1 MNVRIEKSTAV
12 GSVAAFPSKSAAH
25 RALICAALCRG
36 KSEIKNFP
44 VCDDTFA
51 TLDCIKAL
59 GAEAMCSGGTVTV
72 TGVGMPSG
80 EPFFCR
86 ESGSTLRFIMAM
98 SLLFGGG
105 RFVCSGR
112 LSERTLGDYERIFAE
127 KGVSIS
133 KSGNEISVCGSLES
147 GEYTIS
153 GRESSQFAS
162 GLLFVLPTFT
172 GDSRIIF
179 ENPPVSRPYIDMTL
193 DMLRKFGVNAEWVG
207 EREISVHGGQS
218 YVPCD
223 VNIEGD
229 FSSSACL
236 YALNFLGGDVKI
248 TGLDGNS
255 RQADRAFYSC
265 FNQINSGFCEID
277 ISGFPDLAP
286 VLMALG
292 AAKHGVR
299 LRGTARLCEKE
310 SDRGRDMAAELAKFG
325 IECDIGADEITVF
338 GGEISSPTDV
348 IDPHRDHRIAMAC
361 AVLMTLCG
369 GEIHGAECV
378 GKSFPDFFGRL
389 SSLGVKVFTED

>member
-1 MNVRIEKSTAV
+1 MNIRIEKSTAA

-44 VCDDTFA
+44 VCDDTLA
-51 TLDCIKAL
+51 TLDCIRVL
-59 GAEAMCSGGTVTV
+59 GAKATVSDGEVTV
-72 TGVGMPSG
+72 FGGGMPSG
-80 EPFFCR
+80 DPFLCR
-86 ESGSTLRFIMAM
+86 ESGSTLRFIMAT

-112 LSERTLGDYERIFAE
+112 LSERTLGDYERIFTE
-127 KGVSIS
+127 KGISFS

-147 GEYTIS
+147 GEYVLS
-153 GRESSQFAS
+153 GGESSQFAS
-162 GLLFVLPTFT
+162 GLLFALPTLA
-172 GDSRIIF
+172 GDSRIVF
-179 ENPPVSRPYIDMTL
+179 ENAPVSRPYIDMTF
-193 DMLRKFGVNAEWVG
+193 DMLRKFGVNAEWNS
-207 EREISVHGGQS
+207 EREISVQGGQRYS
-218 YVPCD
+218 ACD
-223 VNIEGD
+223 VDTEGD

-248 TGLDGNS
+248 TGLDENS
-255 RQADRAFYSC
+255 RQADRAFYTC
-265 FNQINSGFCEID
+265 FGQIDAGFCEID

-292 AAKHGVR
+292 AAKHGVK

-310 SDRGRDMAAELAKFG
+310 SDRGRDMAAELEKFG
-325 IECDIGADEITVF
+325 ARCAVGDDEITVF
-338 GGEISSPTDV
+338 GGEILPPTEA

-361 AVLMTLCG
+361 AVLLTLCG
-369 GEIHGAECV
+369 GEVADAECV

-389 SSLGVKVFTED
+389 SSLGVKVFTKD